1 MFCCPALLILVCGS
15 LAASQQKLWF
25 ASSTSSL
32 GSGGRIRSLERNTL
46 AGRSLAE
53 RALKRNYQAKRFNKG
68 ILVPTISRDVP
79 TISPDVTFRILL
91 PTYYCWF
98 SYFSRCPRSL
108 HKEIT
113 AESLG
118 ARSSLDIAKQAVLK
132 ALGGTYMTG
141 YNNPEYKKT
150 SSDALKIENSIIR
163 MI

>member
-15 LAASQQKLWF
+15 LAASQQNVWF

-32 GSGGRIRSLERNTL
+32 GSGGGIRNLERNTL
-46 AGRSLAE
+46 TGRGLAE

-68 ILVPTISRDVP
+68 ILVPAVISRDV
-79 TISPDVTFRILL
+79 TFRVLL

-98 SYFSRCPRSL
+98 SYFSSCPRSL
-108 HKEIT
+108 PKEIT

-118 ARSSLDIAKQAVLK
+118 ARSSLDIAKQAVLQ